1 LPKALNSFKKEIL
14 PFIKGNYAY
23 FCFSKMKYMVK
34 VRKNDDTVIL
44 ESVPRNINDSE
55 ILHLLHTTDINW
67 RYVNAIKNYT
77 DFNDD
82 ILSEWLNVSV
92 KTFREYKKPNSVF
105 KENVKEQVLLLLSLI
120 RHGVEVFG
128 SIKEFDSWL
137 NRDNFYFDNRTPLSF
152 MNTVTGIKFID
163 DRLTAMEFGD
173 NV

>member
-1 LPKALNSFKKEIL
+1 
-14 PFIKGNYAY
+14 
-23 FCFSKMKYMVK
+23 MVK
-34 VRKNDDTVIL
+34 VRKNDDTMIL

-82 ILSEWLNVSV
+82 VLSEWLNVSV

-137 NRDNFYFDNRTPLSF
+137 NRENFYFDNRTPLSF

-163 DRLTAMEFGD
+163 ERLTAMEFGD